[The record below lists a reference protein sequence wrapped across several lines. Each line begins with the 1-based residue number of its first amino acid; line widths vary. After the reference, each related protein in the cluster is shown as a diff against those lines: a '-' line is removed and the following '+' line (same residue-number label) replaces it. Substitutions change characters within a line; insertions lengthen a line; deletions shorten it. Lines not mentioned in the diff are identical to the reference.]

1 MALEL
6 YPHQAQVSQA
16 VERMLADKGRAAVI
30 LPTGT
35 GKSYIAFHLIEQ
47 HPAAAFLWL
56 APSEYIFRTLKES
69 LRRTN
74 PELSLENVTFC
85 TYANL
90 IYRTPEDIAGIV
102 CDYIILDE
110 FHRCGSEH
118 WGAAVQQLLASHP
131 QSKLLGLSAT
141 HIRYLDHQ
149 RNMAEELL
157 DNCIAAEM
165 TLGEA
170 IVRGIL
176 PAPKYV
182 TTVYQYQKS
191 LARYEARV
199 ASQRNK
205 RYRERSERY
214 LQALRRTLEQAEG
227 LDAVFSRHMTDRH
240 GRYIVFCAGMD
251 HMREML
257 THVDEWFHAVDPEP
271 HCYQV
276 YAENAEASGAYN
288 AFRQDESDHLKLLF
302 CVNMLN
308 EGVHVEGISGMILFR
323 PTVSPI
329 IYKQQ
334 IGRAL
339 TAGGSNVPL
348 ILDVVNNVEELYSI
362 DSIGQ
367 EMLDAAFRLRSE
379 GQEGL
384 IVREKFRVIDQ
395 VKDCR
400 RLFEQLEGSLHIEWE
415 EYYQAAVQYR
425 EEHGDLLIPQRYVTE
440 DGKCLGRWLATQ
452 RRIHNSGGST
462 LTGEQALRLEELG
475 IVWDDLRQF
484 SWESCFAKAE
494 AYYQMHGNL
503 KVPQDYVT
511 EDGCRL
517 GQWLSNLRTRY
528 RELRDEDKT
537 GATLEQIQR
546 LESIGMEWNTHETR
560 WDMYFAAAER
570 YYREHGDLLVS
581 RGYQTEDGLK
591 LGVWISNQLSKRK
604 RLVRGRLTDNQE
616 QRLSCIGMVWDS
628 VQDEQWMRYYTAA
641 KTYFEQNGN
650 LQISKRYETSD
661 GLKLGVWLVNQR
673 ANHKKFDEANQ
684 TILDQRTRLL
694 NQIGM
699 QWYIVRLMSG
709 IKEGGESYS

>member
-16 VERMLADKGRAAVI
+16 VERMLADRGRAAVI

-47 HPAAAFLWL
+47 HPEAAFLWL
-56 APSEYIFRTLKES
+56 APSEYIFRTQRES

-85 TYANL
+85 TYASL
-90 IYRTPEDIAGIV
+90 IYKTPEDLSGIV

-110 FHRCGSEH
+110 FHRCGSEY
-118 WGAAVQQLLASHP
+118 WGAAVQLLLDSHP
-131 QSKLLGLSAT
+131 LSKLLGLSAT

-191 LARYEARV
+191 LTRYEERV
-199 ASQRNK
+199 ASQRN
-205 RYRERSERY
+205 RRSRERSERY

-227 LDAVFSRHMTDRH
+227 LDAVFARHMTDRH
-240 GRYIVFCAGMD
+240 GRYIVFCAGVD

-257 THVDEWFHAVDPEP
+257 AHVDEWFHAVDSEP

-308 EGVHVEGISGMILFR
+308 EGVHVEGISGVILFR

-339 TAGGSNVPL
+339 TAGGNNIPL
-348 ILDVVNNVEELYSI
+348 ILDVVNNVEGLYSI

-425 EEHGDLLIPQRYVTE
+425 DEHGDLLIPQR
-440 DGKCLGRWLATQ
+440 
-452 RRIHNSGGST
+452 
-462 LTGEQALRLEELG
+462 
-475 IVWDDLRQF
+475 
-484 SWESCFAKAE
+484 
-494 AYYQMHGNL
+494 
-503 KVPQDYVT
+503 YVT

-537 GATLEQIQR
+537 GAMLEQIQR

-570 YYREHGDLLVS
+570 YYREHGDLLVP

-591 LGVWISNQLSKRK
+591 LGCGWLISEHPEGKKGVPTALC
-604 RLVRGRLTDNQE
+604 LT
-616 QRLSCIGMVWDS
+616 R
-628 VQDEQWMRYYTAA
+628 
-641 KTYFEQNGN
+641 
-650 LQISKRYETSD
+650 
-661 GLKLGVWLVNQR
+661 
-673 ANHKKFDEANQ
+673 
-684 TILDQRTRLL
+684 
-694 NQIGM
+694 
-699 QWYIVRLMSG
+699 
-709 IKEGGESYS
+709 ESRC

>member
-16 VERMLADKGRAAVI
+16 VEQMLADKGRAAVI

-35 GKSYIAFHLIEQ
+35 GKSYIAFRLIEQ
-47 HPAAAFLWL
+47 HPEASFLWL
-56 APSEYIFRTLKES
+56 APSAYIFRTQTEN

-74 PELSLENVTFC
+74 PELSLAHVTFR
-85 TYANL
+85 TYASM
-90 IYRTPEDIAGIV
+90 IYQSPEKLAAIP
-102 CDYIILDE
+102 CEYIILDE
-110 FHRCGSEH
+110 FHRCGAEQ
-118 WGAAVQQLLASHP
+118 WGTAVQQLLDSHP

-165 TLGEA
+165 PLGEA

-182 TTVYQYQKS
+182 TTVFQYQKS
-191 LARYEARV
+191 LAGYEARV

-214 LQALRRTLEQAEG
+214 LQALRRALEQAEG
-227 LDAVFSRHMTDRH
+227 LDAVFARHMTDRH
-240 GRYIVFCAGMD
+240 GRYIVFCASVE

-257 THVDEWFHAVDPEP
+257 AHVREWFHAVDDAP

-276 YAENAEASGAYN
+276 YAENAEASAAYN
-288 AFRQDESDHLKLLF
+288 AFRQDDSDHLKLLL

-308 EGVHVEGISGMILFR
+308 EGVHVEGISGVILFR

-348 ILDVVNNVEELYSI
+348 ILDVVNNVEGLYSI

-384 IVREKFRVIDQ
+384 IVRERFRVIDQ

-415 EYYQAAVQYR
+415 EYYRAAVQYR
-425 EEHGDLLIPQRYVTE
+425 EEHGNLLIPQRYVTE

-462 LTGEQALRLEELG
+462 LTGEQALRLEALG

-484 SWESCFAKAE
+484 TWESCFAQAE
-494 AYYQMHGNL
+494 AYYQAHGDL

-537 GATLEQIQR
+537 GAMLEQIQR

-570 YYREHGDLLVS
+570 YYREHGDLLVP

-591 LGVWISNQLSKRK
+591 LGLWVSNQRSKRK
-604 RLVRGRLTDNQE
+604 QIVRGRLSEAQI
-616 QRLSCIGMVWDS
+616 RKLSAIGMAWDS
-628 VQDEQWMRYYTAA
+628 TLDEQWLQYYIAA
-641 KTYFEQNGN
+641 RNYFGQNGN
-650 LQISKRYETSD
+650 LLISKRNETSD
-661 GLKLGVWLVNQR
+661 GLKLGVRLVNQR
-673 ANHKKFDEANQ
+673 ANHKKFDDTNQ
-684 TILDQRTRLL
+684 AVLDQRTRLL

-699 QWYIVRLMSG
+699 QW
-709 IKEGGESYS
+709 

>member
-16 VERMLADKGRAAVI
+16 VEQMLADKGRAAVI

-35 GKSYIAFHLIEQ
+35 GKSYIAFRLIEQ
-47 HPAAAFLWL
+47 HPEASFLWL
-56 APSEYIFRTLKES
+56 APSAYIFRTQTEN

-74 PELSLENVTFC
+74 PELSLAHVTFR
-85 TYANL
+85 TYASM
-90 IYRTPEDIAGIV
+90 IYQTPEKLAAIP
-102 CDYIILDE
+102 CEYIILDE
-110 FHRCGSEH
+110 FHRCGAEQ
-118 WGAAVQQLLASHP
+118 WGTAVQQLLDSHS
-131 QSKLLGLSAT
+131 QAKLLGLSAT

-182 TTVYQYQKS
+182 TTVFQYQKS
-191 LARYEARV
+191 LAGYEARV

-214 LQALRRTLEQAEG
+214 LQALRRALEQAEG
-227 LDAVFSRHMTDRH
+227 LDAVFARHMTDRH
-240 GRYIVFCAGMD
+240 GRYIVFCASVE

-257 THVDEWFHAVDPEP
+257 AHVREWFHAVDDAP

-276 YAENAEASGAYN
+276 YAENAEASAAYN
-288 AFRQDESDHLKLLF
+288 AFRQDDSDHLKLLL

-308 EGVHVEGISGMILFR
+308 EGVHVEGISGVILFR

-339 TAGGSNVPL
+339 TAGGSSIPL
-348 ILDVVNNVEELYSI
+348 VLDVVNNVEGLYSI

-384 IVREKFRVIDQ
+384 IVRERFRVIDQ

-415 EYYQAAVQYR
+415 EYYRAAVQYR

-462 LTGEQALRLEELG
+462 LTGEQALRLEALG

-484 SWESCFAKAE
+484 TWESCFAQAE
-494 AYYQMHGNL
+494 AYYRAHGDL

-546 LESIGMEWNTHETR
+546 LERIGMEWNTHETR

-570 YYREHGDLLVS
+570 YYREHGDLLVP

-591 LGVWISNQLSKRK
+591 LGLWVSNQRSKRK
-604 RLVRGRLTDNQE
+604 QKVRGRLTNEQV
-616 QRLSCIGMVWDS
+616 QRLSRIGMVWDS
-628 VQDEQWMRYYTAA
+628 ARDEQWMQWYGEAKAYYQAH
-641 KTYFEQNGN
+641 GN
-650 LQISKRYETSD
+650 LAVRKDFVTEN
-661 GLKLGVWLVNQR
+661 GHALGVWLVNQR
-673 ANHKKFDEANQ
+673 ASRRRSQGRAMTPE
-684 TILDQRTRLL
+684 RVRLL
-694 NQIGM
+694 DDIGM
-699 QWYIVRLMSG
+699 RW
-709 IKEGGESYS
+709 